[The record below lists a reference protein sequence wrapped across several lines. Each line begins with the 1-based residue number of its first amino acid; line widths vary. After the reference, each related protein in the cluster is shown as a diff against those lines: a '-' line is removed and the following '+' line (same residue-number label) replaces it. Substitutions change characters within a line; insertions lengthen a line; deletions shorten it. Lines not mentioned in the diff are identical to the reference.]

1 MMELDIVIMK
11 NVKKKIVPIIIKIK
25 KNKNI
30 YFNMKANNIVKMVH
44 YVSNYFKIF
53 LVIFNKNQE
62 LQKLQK

>member
-53 LVIFNKNQE
+53 LVIFNKN
-62 LQKLQK
+62 